1 MIRCEK
7 CNSLN
12 VKRGETFFIL
22 EQLEE
27 KTHCRCNDCGASFEK
42 YSDITDPE
50 VRHDLRNQLEIQQE
64 ERGERVR

>member
-1 MIRCEK
+1 MTRCQK

-27 KTHCRCNDCGASFEK
+27 KTHYSCNDCGASFEK
-42 YSDITDPE
+42 YADITDPE
-50 VRHDLRNQLEIQQE
+50 VRRDLRNQAEIAAY
-64 ERGERVR
+64 ERPF